1 MAKLYP
7 VLTLTLLASATLTGC
22 MNIHVADNAFLR
34 PDSATGYQYAGP
46 VSDEKIQ
53 KASPGARLNNLELV
67 SGGQQSLKGIEAL
80 PSRPLSGVSVLYFG
94 GNLSHADDTIPM
106 LLRTTASCAVPL
118 YTFDYRGYGR
128 TPGTPDTK
136 ALKEDALKIYDE
148 VRSRVQ
154 GKLIVHGHSLGSF
167 MAGYIAQH
175 RQPDG
180 LVLET
185 TATRVDEVV
194 PLMTPL
200 LLRPF
205 TKVTY
210 APTILEIDNRVAVSQ
225 YRGKALV
232 ISGEKD
238 QQTPAELGQAVFNA
252 IPSLDKQFMNIA
264 GAGHS
269 GLMARAD
276 VQQSYCAVVNQ
287 LAQTR

>member
-1 MAKLYP
+1 MARLFP
-7 VLTLTLLASATLTGC
+7 AVSLTLLAGATLTGC
-22 MNIHVADNAFLR
+22 MNIHVPDNAFLR
-34 PDSATGYQYAGP
+34 PDSATGYKYSGP
-46 VSDEKIQ
+46 VSIEKIH
-53 KASPGARLNNLELV
+53 KASPGATLNDVELQ
-67 SGGQQSLKGIEAL
+67 SADQQVLKGIQAL
-80 PSRPLSGVSVLYFG
+80 PPKTLDGVTVLYFG
-94 GNLSHADDTIPM
+94 GNLSHADDNIPF
-106 LLRTTASCAVPL
+106 LLRNTANCAVPL

-136 ALKEDALKIYDE
+136 SLKEDALKIYDE
-148 VRSRVQ
+148 VRSRVK

-167 MAGYIAQH
+167 MAGHIAQH

-194 PLMTPL
+194 PLMTPW

-205 TKVTY
+205 TKVSY
-210 APTILEIDNRVAVSQ
+210 APSILEIDNRVAVSQ
-225 YRGKALV
+225 YRGKVLV

-238 QQTPAELGQAVFNA
+238 QQTPAELGLAVFNA
-252 IPSLDKQFMNIA
+252 IPSADKQFMNIA

-287 LAQTR
+287 LAQNR